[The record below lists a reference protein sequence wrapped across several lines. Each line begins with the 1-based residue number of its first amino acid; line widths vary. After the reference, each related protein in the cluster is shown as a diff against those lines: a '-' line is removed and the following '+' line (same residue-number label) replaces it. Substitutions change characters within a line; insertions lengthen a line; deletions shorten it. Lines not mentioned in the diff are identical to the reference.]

1 MRNNINFV
9 TLWFSAA
16 MVIIVIA
23 GAIAFT
29 FTDFM
34 SDKVYGTKRLVL
46 TLVFLAYAVYRGIRI
61 YQEIKSRN
69 NNG

>member
-16 MVIIVIA
+16 MVILVIA

-34 SDKVYGTKRLVL
+34 ADRVYGTKRLVL
-46 TLVFLAYAVYRGIRI
+46 TLVFLAYAVYRSIRI
-61 YQEIKSRN
+61 YQVIKSRN
-69 NNG
+69 NNE

>member
-16 MVIIVIA
+16 MVILVIA

-34 SDKVYGTKRLVL
+34 SDRVYGTKRLVL
-46 TLVFLAYAVYRGIRI
+46 TLVFVAYAIYRGFRI
-61 YQEIKSRN
+61 YQVIKSGKN
-69 NNG
+69 ED

>member
-1 MRNNINFV
+1 MRNNVNFV

-34 SDKVYGTKRLVL
+34 ADRVYGTKRLVL
-46 TLVFLAYAVYRGIRI
+46 TLVFIAYAIFRGIRI
-61 YQEIKSRN
+61 YQVLKSRN
-69 NNG
+69 NNE

>member
-16 MVIIVIA
+16 MVIIVLA

-34 SDKVYGTKRLVL
+34 ADRVYGTKRLVL
-46 TLVFLAYAVYRGIRI
+46 TLVFIAYAIFRGVRI
-61 YQEIKSRN
+61 YQILKSNKN
-69 NNG
+69 ND

>member
-16 MVIIVIA
+16 MVILVIA

-34 SDKVYGTKRLVL
+34 ADRVYGIKRLVL
-46 TLVFLAYAVYRGIRI
+46 TLVFLAYAVYRSIRI
-61 YQEIKSRN
+61 YQVIKSKN
-69 NNG
+69 NDK

>member
-16 MVIIVIA
+16 MVIVVIA

-34 SDKVYGTKRLVL
+34 ADSVYGTKRLVL
-46 TLVFLAYAVYRGIRI
+46 TLVFLAYAVYRSIRI
-61 YQEIKSRN
+61 YQVIKSKN
-69 NNG
+69 NNE